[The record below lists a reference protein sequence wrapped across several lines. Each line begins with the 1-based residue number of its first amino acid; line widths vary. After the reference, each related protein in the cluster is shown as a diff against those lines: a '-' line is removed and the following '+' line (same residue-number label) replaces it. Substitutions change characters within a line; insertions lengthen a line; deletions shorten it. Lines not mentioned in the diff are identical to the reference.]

1 MKTNESG
8 RIGFIPM
15 FLIVFFAALVMI
27 AVMYIVSP
35 VIQWKETNL
44 AGKSYQINEN
54 CFVTKVHS
62 GGIGVTLQATD
73 NNWHG
78 KSIVQVV
85 IINPN
90 EFGGALV
97 QKEYVINGQLDFG
110 SGFSLNG
117 YEYDVFYS
125 KCREDARRMPLEVRK
140 AFLGHYDL
148 MSK

>member
-1 MKTNESG
+1 
-8 RIGFIPM
+8 M
-15 FLIVFFAALVMI
+15 FLIVFLAALVMI
-27 AVMYIVSP
+27 AAMYIVP
-35 VIQWKETNL
+35 PIIQGEKINL
-44 AGKSYQINEN
+44 AGKSYKINEN
-54 CFVTKVHS
+54 CLITKIHS
-62 GGIGVTLQATD
+62 GGIGITLQATD
-73 NNWHG
+73 NNKYG
-78 KSIVQVV
+78 KTIVQTV

-97 QKEYVINGQLDFG
+97 QKAYVINGQLDFG